1 MIPDKSSFSVIKLYR
16 DCLRLADY
24 ISTQGGSRA
33 ILRDQVRQAF
43 KKNKEETDPQKIEEQ
58 KEAAIRGLSNYMFH
72 EATPAGP
79 RSLVPARRLRH
90 GRVVV
95 AAAAGPRSSKKGGS
109 AGRSAAPVAE
119 DHPLDAAAAAG
130 LADERQQSKAS
141 AAALSEQQQQQLDA
155 LAEAISERLGA
166 LADSDD
172 WSPDQMVLDADLEGF
187 VEFGAD
193 VDEVAAAQRRL
204 RAQAGSAAGG
214 LELSSGES
222 EEPGAAAAPAGRR
235 SRRTRLGPGGGGG
248 DGPQVPDELLPKV
261 AIVGRP
267 NVGKSALFNRIIGQQ
282 VAIVFDYPGVTRD
295 RLYTRAFWGDREFL
309 LIDTG
314 GLMSDAEKLPKE
326 QQEIARLSIS
336 AAGLPGAIERQ
347 AAAAVDEAAALI
359 FVVDGQ
365 TGSTS
370 ADDEILAWLRRTHPD
385 KPVVLAVNKCEN
397 AAKADL
403 QAAEFWSTGLEP
415 FAVSA
420 ISGSG
425 TGELME
431 RLKEGLPEPPTL
443 ADAADVLAESE
454 TVSLAIIGRPNV
466 GKSSLLNSLVG
477 SERSIVSSMAGT
489 TRDAIDTDLTLTDGR
504 KFKLVDTAGVRKR
517 TAVASSKD
525 GAEPLSV
532 ERAFRA
538 VRRSEV
544 AVLVL
549 DAAEGVT
556 TQDFRLAEYIAA
568 EGRACVIA
576 VNKWDTIAVKT
587 DKTLADYEAD
597 VRAQLRPIDWAN
609 IVFISAKTGQRVKRV
624 LDAATAAS
632 EEHRRRVTTSTLNLV
647 LREAQGW
654 RMPALSGSG
663 KRGRI
668 YYGTQAGIKP
678 PTFVLFCND
687 TKLFHDD
694 YKKFI
699 ERQFRENVGFPGSP
713 LRLFW
718 RGKQGRMEMS

>member
-1 MIPDKSSFSVIKLYR
+1 M
-16 DCLRLADY
+16 
-24 ISTQGGSRA
+24 
-33 ILRDQVRQAF
+33 
-43 KKNKEETDPQKIEEQ
+43 
-58 KEAAIRGLSNYMFH
+58 
-72 EATPAGP
+72 
-79 RSLVPARRLRH
+79 
-90 GRVVV
+90 
-95 AAAAGPRSSKKGGS
+95 AAAAGCAAMAGILKGSSMADRCPL
-109 AGRSAAPVAE
+109 AGRPLAPASLSGRRTCGE
-119 DHPLDAAAAAG
+119 RQLTAAAAG
-130 LADERQQSKAS
+130 QRSNKKRSGKAAVPVVEEAAADLESAVAADLADERLQAAAA
-141 AAALSEQQQQQLDA
+141 AAALSEEQQLRMDA

-166 LADSDD
+166 LAESDE
-172 WSPDQMVLDADLEGF
+172 WTPDQMLSDDELAGF

-193 VDEVAAAQRRL
+193 PDDVLAAQRSTL
-204 RAQAGSAAGG
+204 QAQQGEAQQEDGAG
-214 LELSSGES
+214 
-222 EEPGAAAAPAGRR
+222 GRR
-235 SRRTRLGPGGGGG
+235 SRRGRQGPGGRGGRQQ
-248 DGPQVPDELLPKV
+248 QVPDELLPKV

-267 NVGKSALFNRIIGQQ
+267 NVGKSALFNRIVGQQ
-282 VAIVFDYPGVTRD
+282 VAIVYDYPGVTRD
-295 RLYTRAFWGDREFL
+295 RLYTRGFWGDRDFL
-309 LIDTG
+309 LVDTG

-326 QQEIARLSIS
+326 QQEVARRSIS
-336 AAGLPGAIERQ
+336 AAGLPAAIERQ
-347 AAAAVDEAAALI
+347 AAAAVDEADALI

-365 TGSTS
+365 TGGT
-370 ADDEILAWLRRTHPD
+370 AVDEEILAWLRRTHPD

-397 AAKADL
+397 VGKADL
-403 QAAEFWSTGLEP
+403 MAAEFWGTGLEP
-415 FAVSA
+415 IPVSA

-425 TGELME
+425 TGDLME
-431 RLKEGLPEPPTL
+431 RMVACLPEPPTL
-443 ADAADVLAESE
+443 ADAADLLSDSES
-454 TVSLAIIGRPNV
+454 VSLAIVGRPNV
-466 GKSSLLNSLVG
+466 GKSSLLNALVG
-477 SERSIVSSMAGT
+477 EERSIVSNMAGT
-489 TRDAIDTDLTLTDGR
+489 TRDAIDTDVTLKDGR

-549 DAAEGVT
+549 DASEGVT
-556 TQDFRLAEYIAA
+556 QQDFRLAEYIAA

-576 VNKWDTIAVKT
+576 VNKWDTVPIKT

-597 VRAQLRPIDWAN
+597 VRAQLRPIEWAN

-632 EEHRRRVTTSTLNLV
+632 EEHRRRITTSTMNLV

-654 RMPALSGSG
+654 RMPPTTGSG
-663 KRGRI
+663 RRGRI

-687 TKLFHDD
+687 TKLFPDD

-713 LRLFW
+713 LRLYW
-718 RGKQGRMEMS
+718 RGKQGRMELSS

>member
-1 MIPDKSSFSVIKLYR
+1 MASSL
-16 DCLRLADY
+16 LAGVAGRCGP
-24 ISTQGGSRA
+24 SGQPRSAT
-33 ILRDQVRQAF
+33 
-43 KKNKEETDPQKIEEQ
+43 
-58 KEAAIRGLSNYMFH
+58 
-72 EATPAGP
+72 TPAG
-79 RSLVPARRLRH
+79 SAVVQRRAYGQRL
-90 GRVVV
+90 V
-95 AAAAGPRSSKKGGS
+95 AAAAGGQCGSRKKGGS
-109 AGRSAAPVAE
+109 GKAAAPVADE
-119 DHPLDAAAAAG
+119 AADLESELAAVELAEEREGSMAAAAA
-130 LADERQQSKAS
+130 LSAVQQAR
-141 AAALSEQQQQQLDA
+141 LDA
-155 LAEAISERLGA
+155 LAEAISQRLEK
-166 LADSDD
+166 LADSED
-172 WSPDQMVLDADLEGF
+172 WTPDQMLSDPELEGF

-193 VDEVAAAQRRL
+193 PDAALAAQRS
-204 RAQAGSAAGG
+204 ASGVQQALAGEEEVADGDGGS
-214 LELSSGES
+214 
-222 EEPGAAAAPAGRR
+222 GRR
-235 SRRTRLGPGGGGG
+235 SRRGRQEAGGSRLARQQEIPE
-248 DGPQVPDELLPKV
+248 ELLPKV

-267 NVGKSALFNRIIGQQ
+267 NVGKSALFNRIAGSQ
-282 VAIVFDYPGVTRD
+282 VAIVYDYPGVTRD
-295 RLYTRAFWGDREFL
+295 RLYTRAFWGAHEFL
-309 LIDTG
+309 LVDTG

-326 QQEIARLSIS
+326 QQEIARRSIS
-336 AAGLPGAIERQ
+336 AAGLPLAIERQ
-347 AAAAVDEAAALI
+347 AAAAVEEADALI
-359 FVVDGQ
+359 LVVDGQ
-365 TGSTS
+365 TGGTS
-370 ADDEILAWLRRTHPD
+370 ADEEIQTWLRRTYPN

-403 QAAEFWSTGLEP
+403 QAAEFWGTGLEP

-431 RLKEGLPEPPTL
+431 RLAASLPEPPSL
-443 ADAADVLAESE
+443 ADAGEALDQTES
-454 TVSLAIIGRPNV
+454 VSVAIVGRPNV
-466 GKSSLLNSLVG
+466 GKSSLLNALVG
-477 SERSIVSSMAGT
+477 EERSIVSSMAGT
-489 TRDAIDTDLTLTDGR
+489 TRDAIDTDVTLKDGR

-556 TQDFRLAEYIAA
+556 VQDFRLAEYIAA

-587 DKTLADYEAD
+587 DKTLSDYEAD
-597 VRAQLRPIDWAN
+597 VRAQLRPIEWAN

-632 EEHRRRVTTSTLNLV
+632 EEHRRRITTSTMNLV

-654 RMPALSGSG
+654 RMAPTTGSG
-663 KRGRI
+663 RRGRI

-687 TKLFHDD
+687 TSLFPDD
-694 YKKFI
+694 YKRYV
-699 ERQFRENVGFPGSP
+699 ERQFRENVGFPGTP
-713 LRLFW
+713 LRLYW
-718 RGKQGRMEMS
+718 RGKQGRMELSS

>member
-1 MIPDKSSFSVIKLYR
+1 MSAKEFTVIKLYR

-24 ISTQGGSRA
+24 ISTQGGSRRV
-33 ILRDQVRQAF
+33 LRDQVRQAF
-43 KKNKEETDPQKIEEQ
+43 KKNKDETDPQKIEEQ
-58 KEAAIRGLSNYMFH
+58 KEAAVRGLSNYMFH
-72 EATPAGP
+72 EAQRLAKEERQQRR
-79 RSLVPARRLRH
+79 RS
-90 GRVVV
+90 V
-95 AAAAGPRSSKKGGS
+95 AAAAGPRSGGGRKGSK
-109 AGRSAAPVAE
+109 AAAPVQAPDSAAE
-119 DHPLDAAAAAG
+119 AAAAE
-130 LADERQQSKAS
+130 LAAERQVAADA
-141 AAALSEQQQQQLDA
+141 AAALSEQQQQQMEA
-155 LAEAISERLGA
+155 LAQAISARLEA

-172 WSPDQMVLDADLEGF
+172 WTPDQMLSDDDLAAAGLDLGEGLGF

-193 VDEVAAAQRRL
+193 VDDVAATQREIRQL
-204 RAQAGSAAGG
+204 QRAAA
-214 LELSSGES
+214 
-222 EEPGAAAAPAGRR
+222 AAAAPAEEAEEPASGRR
-235 SRRTRLGPGGGGG
+235 SRRAKREAGAVGGMGRRSEL
-248 DGPQVPDELLPKV
+248 PDDLLPKV

-267 NVGKSALFNRIIGQQ
+267 NVGKSALFNRIVGQQ

-309 LIDTG
+309 LVDTG

-326 QQEIARLSIS
+326 QQEAARRSIS
-336 AAGLPGAIERQ
+336 AAGLPAAIERQ
-347 AAAAVDEAAALI
+347 AAAAVEEADALI
-359 FVVDGQ
+359 LVVDGQ
-365 TGSTS
+365 TGGTS
-370 ADDEILAWLRRTHPD
+370 VDEEIQAWLRRTHPN

-403 QAAEFWSTGLEP
+403 QAAEFWGSGLEP
-415 FAVSA
+415 IPVSA

-431 RLKEGLPEPPTL
+431 KLTALLPRPPSL
-443 ADAADVLAESE
+443 ADAAEVLGDGESLS
-454 TVSLAIIGRPNV
+454 VAIVGRPNV

-477 SERSIVSSMAGT
+477 QERSIVSDMSGT
-489 TRDAIDTDLTLTDGR
+489 TRDAIDTDVTLKDGR

-517 TAVASSKD
+517 TAIASSKD

-549 DAAEGVT
+549 DAGEGVT
-556 TQDFRLAEYIAA
+556 QQDFRLAEYIAA

-576 VNKWDTIAVKT
+576 VNKWDTIPVKT

-597 VRAQLRPIDWAN
+597 VRAQLRPIEWAN

-632 EEHRRRVTTSTLNLV
+632 EEHRRRITTSTLNLV
-647 LREAQGW
+647 LKEAQGW
-654 RMPALSGSG
+654 QMPPSSGNG
-663 KRGRI
+663 RRGRI

-678 PTFVLFCND
+678 PSFVLFCND
-687 TKLFHDD
+687 TKLFPDD
-694 YKKFI
+694 YRKYI

-718 RGKQGRMEMS
+718 RGKQGRMELS

>member
-1 MIPDKSSFSVIKLYR
+1 M
-16 DCLRLADY
+16 
-24 ISTQGGSRA
+24 
-33 ILRDQVRQAF
+33 
-43 KKNKEETDPQKIEEQ
+43 
-58 KEAAIRGLSNYMFH
+58 
-72 EATPAGP
+72 
-79 RSLVPARRLRH
+79 
-90 GRVVV
+90 
-95 AAAAGPRSSKKGGS
+95 
-109 AGRSAAPVAE
+109 
-119 DHPLDAAAAAG
+119 AAAAA
-130 LADERQQSKAS
+130 LSAVQQAR
-141 AAALSEQQQQQLDA
+141 LDA
-155 LAEAISERLGA
+155 LAEAISQRLEK
-166 LADSDD
+166 LADSED
-172 WSPDQMVLDADLEGF
+172 WTPDQMLSDPELEGF

-193 VDEVAAAQRRL
+193 PDAALAAQRS
-204 RAQAGSAAGG
+204 ASGVQQALAGEEEVADGDGGS
-214 LELSSGES
+214 
-222 EEPGAAAAPAGRR
+222 GRR
-235 SRRTRLGPGGGGG
+235 SRRGRQEAGGSRLARQQEIPE
-248 DGPQVPDELLPKV
+248 ELLPKV

-267 NVGKSALFNRIIGQQ
+267 NVGKSALFNRIAGSQ
-282 VAIVFDYPGVTRD
+282 VAIVYDYPGVTRD
-295 RLYTRAFWGDREFL
+295 RLYTRAFWGAHEFL
-309 LIDTG
+309 LVDTG

-326 QQEIARLSIS
+326 QQEIARRSIS
-336 AAGLPGAIERQ
+336 AAGLPLAIERQ
-347 AAAAVDEAAALI
+347 AAAAVEEADALI
-359 FVVDGQ
+359 LVVDGQ
-365 TGSTS
+365 TGGTS
-370 ADDEILAWLRRTHPD
+370 ADEEIQTWLRRTYPN

-403 QAAEFWSTGLEP
+403 QAAEFWGTGLEP

-431 RLKEGLPEPPTL
+431 RLAASLPEPPSL
-443 ADAADVLAESE
+443 ADAGEALDQTES
-454 TVSLAIIGRPNV
+454 VSVAIVGRPNV
-466 GKSSLLNSLVG
+466 GKSSLLNALVG
-477 SERSIVSSMAGT
+477 EERSIVSSMAGT
-489 TRDAIDTDLTLTDGR
+489 TRDAIDTDVTLKDGR

-556 TQDFRLAEYIAA
+556 VQDFRLAEYIAA

-587 DKTLADYEAD
+587 DKTLSDYEAD
-597 VRAQLRPIDWAN
+597 VRAQLRPIEWAN

-632 EEHRRRVTTSTLNLV
+632 EEHRRRITTSTMNLV

-654 RMPALSGSG
+654 RMAPTTGSG
-663 KRGRI
+663 RRGRI

-687 TKLFHDD
+687 TSLFPDD
-694 YKKFI
+694 YKRYV
-699 ERQFRENVGFPGSP
+699 ERQFRENVGFPGTP
-713 LRLFW
+713 LRLYW
-718 RGKQGRMEMS
+718 RGKQGRMELSS